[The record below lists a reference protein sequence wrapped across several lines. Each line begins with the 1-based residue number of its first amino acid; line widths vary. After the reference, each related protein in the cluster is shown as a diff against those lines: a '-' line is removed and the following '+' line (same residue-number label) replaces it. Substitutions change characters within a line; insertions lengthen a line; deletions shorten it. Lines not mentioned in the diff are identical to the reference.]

1 VTTRRSFQ
9 IGFIYA
15 LWSAITA
22 AIAIPAGIYLLFP
35 PSARKESEWI
45 DASDLNSIPL
55 GEPTEVSFQHKRI
68 DGWKVTSEKATVWV
82 VRKDENQ
89 VTAFAPQCTHLGCAY
104 HWEDRNHAF
113 VCPCHSSEFSI
124 DGAVLGGPAPRP
136 LDRYEVKIE
145 AGRIKIG
152 SLEPHA

>member
-1 VTTRRSFQ
+1 M
-9 IGFIYA
+9 
-15 LWSAITA
+15 
-22 AIAIPAGIYLLFP
+22 
-35 PSARKESEWI
+35 
-45 DASDLNSIPL
+45 
-55 GEPTEVSFQHKRI
+55 
-68 DGWKVTSEKATVWV
+68 WV

-136 LDRYEVKIE
+136 LYRYEVKIE